1 MFTRRQAL
9 SIGLLATAATGLA
22 ACGPNASGG
31 GGSNAGGGGGG
42 DDSASMRFTWW
53 GNNVRDEL
61 TRKAIDAY
69 QDTEDGVEIS
79 GENGDWQGYWDKLAT
94 QTAGGDLPD
103 IIQMDEKYLMEY
115 GSRGTLLDLAKG
127 GLDTSTFDDEVVK
140 TGEVPDKGLLAI
152 CAGINAAVLLVNPE
166 VFDAAGVDVP
176 DDTTWTWDDFF
187 DIAQKITENTDEGTF
202 GSQQLGLVQATF
214 QVHMRQLGKDQYTT
228 DGVGFGAD
236 DATKFFE
243 IAKKLQD
250 TKASPGADMSVEEA
264 GQSLDQTMFATGK
277 LGMAVAWS
285 NQVVAFD
292 DALDGKVKLL
302 RLPSMTGKAADAGL
316 WYKSGQYFSVSA
328 KSTNTKGAVAFVDWL
343 VNSEDAG
350 KILLA
355 ERGVPGNL
363 DVRDA
368 IVGGL
373 TDSDTKAVDFID
385 AIKDEIGDSP
395 AITPQ
400 GGGDFEDMLKRAA
413 EDLLFGRTDPAKAG
427 KALFDELSGAITV

>member
-1 MFTRRQAL
+1 MFSRRQAL
-9 SIGLLATAATGLA
+9 SLGLVAAGATGLA

-31 GGSNAGGGGGG
+31 GDTDAGGGKDGRG
-42 DDSASMRFTWW
+42 ASMRFAWW
-53 GNNVRDEL
+53 GNNVRDKL
-61 TRKAIDAY
+61 TREAIDAY
-69 QDTEDGVEIS
+69 QKSQDGVTIS

-115 GSRGTLLDLAKG
+115 GKRGALLDLAKG
-127 GLDTSTFDDEVVK
+127 GLDTSAFDDEVVK
-140 TGEVPDKGLLAI
+140 TGEVPDMGLLAI
-152 CAGINAAVLLVNPE
+152 CAGINAAVLLANPD
-166 VFDAAGVDVP
+166 VFDAAGVDIP
-176 DDTTWTWDDFF
+176 DDSTWTWDDYFE
-187 DIAQKITENTDEGTF
+187 IAEKITENTDDGTF

-214 QVHMRQLGKDQYTT
+214 QVYMRQLGKDQYSTK
-228 DGVGFGAD
+228 GVGFDTD
-236 DATKFFE
+236 DATEFFE

-250 TKASPGADMSVEEA
+250 TKASPGADLSVEEA

-292 DALDGKVKLL
+292 DALGGKVELL
-302 RLPSMTGKAADAGL
+302 RLPSITGKAADAGL

-328 KSTNTKGAVAFVDWL
+328 KSTNADAAVAFVDWL
-343 VNSEDAG
+343 VNSKDAG
-350 KILLA
+350 TILLA

-363 DVRDA
+363 DVREA
-368 IVGGL
+368 IAGDLG
-373 TDSDTKAVDFID
+373 DSDTKAADFID

-413 EDLLFGRTDPAKAG
+413 EDMLFGRTDPAKAG
-427 KALFDELSGAITV
+427 KALFDELSGSVTV